1 MFHKVLILSL
11 GICTLASCVSQK
23 NNPAGEQD
31 SLQIQ
36 LAEGQQELLKKYPM
50 LIKFTG
56 IVEDNR
62 CPKGVNCIW
71 AGVAVASIEITDQ
84 TAKPISLNLATTDME
99 ERGYQKSASS
109 NGYTFLLH
117 NVSPY
122 PTAEQPAPSLKGT
135 YKITITIRRNKTTSP
150 D

>member
-1 MFHKVLILSL
+1 MLHTGFILSL

-23 NNPAGEQD
+23 NNATDGQD
-31 SLQIQ
+31 SLRIE
-36 LAEGQQELLKKYPM
+36 LAEGQQELLKEYPM

-71 AGVAVASIEITDQ
+71 AGVAVARIEITEK
-84 TAKPISLNLATTDME
+84 TANTISLNLATTEME
-99 ERGYQKSASS
+99 KRGYQKSATS

-117 NVSPY
+117 DVSPY
-122 PTAEQPAPSLKGT
+122 PTAEQRAPSLKGT
-135 YKITITIRRNKTTSP
+135 YKITITIHRNKTTSP